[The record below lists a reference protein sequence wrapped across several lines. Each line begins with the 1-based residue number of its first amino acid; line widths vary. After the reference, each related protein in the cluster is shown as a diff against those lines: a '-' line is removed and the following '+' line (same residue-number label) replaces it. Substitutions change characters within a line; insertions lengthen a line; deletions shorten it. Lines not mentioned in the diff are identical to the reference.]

1 MECDDKYI
9 TLASLV
15 TQARQEAEPAQGE
28 AWPQISGRHM
38 GPDEEAVV
46 TRT

>member
-1 MECDDKYI
+1 MEWDDKYI

-15 TQARQEAEPAQGE
+15 TQARPEVEPAQGKV
-28 AWPQISGRHM
+28 WPWISDRHM
-38 GPDEEAVV
+38 GPDEEDVV